1 MELPT
6 PLSPELTELI
16 ASRFRLLSEPMRI
29 RILDRLREDELS
41 VSELVAELGT
51 SQQNISKHLTILQRD
66 GILARRRDGN
76 RAIYRIADRSV
87 LDLCEHVC
95 GSVERRA
102 AELGRLVGRPG

>member
-1 MELPT
+1 MDLPT

-29 RILDRLREDELS
+29 QILDRLRQDERS
-41 VSELVAELGT
+41 VGELVNELGT
-51 SQQNISKHLTILQRD
+51 SQQNISKHLTILQRE
-66 GILARRRDGN
+66 GVLARRREGN
-76 RAIYRIADRSV
+76 RAIYRIADPSV

-102 AELGRLVGRPG
+102 AELSRLVGRPA

>member
-29 RILDRLREDELS
+29 RILNRLREDELS